1 MNLLAFVL
9 VLAALVLGIVI
20 LFQTGI
26 KNLVG
31 WAIVLCSAG
40 VILNEVFITWSH
52 TVHN

>member
-20 LFQTGI
+20 LFTSSI

-31 WAIVLCSAG
+31 WASSSSRRV
-40 VILNEVFITWSH
+40 
-52 TVHN
+52 